1 MKLRP
6 MLLRDYYA
14 SVLLPSNVA
23 VSAMRRNGL
32 PIDAVRL
39 CECVRRWEDQIFEM
53 EREVEDVAASK
64 GTPVKYSD
72 KHALDPKVLANFLY
86 RGLGLTPTKETKTG
100 WSTDADALDEYAS
113 VTRPRPGDDP
123 TVYKVLKI
131 RSFAGAIAKARA
143 YLETRR
149 ADGCCHP
156 KFNWALRTSRLSA
169 EDPPVHQIP
178 EHSDPDVADAIKS
191 FMVPRV
197 APAPRPEDW
206 DPRRH
211 GSVARFDI
219 DGAEAA
225 IRAGM
230 LTKLFCSRPDPAWEY
245 IRLGKDIHAQTAAM
259 IYGGDVSE
267 YEKGGPKDFE
277 RSVVAKHAFFAFQF
291 GGEWTTFQGMIKEQG
306 RLVISDDE
314 CQKIHDKFFEGHYG
328 LAELYERDKA
338 SVGQLGYCEDGYG
351 RRRWCGLPDGAQF
364 LGWAGGKTKWSIPRG
379 LGAAV
384 ARAWHVAANS
394 PTQSMN
400 ATDCLWMLALHSLGE
415 YVELRFPPMWESRVL
430 EHREASGWALNGGP
444 GPGGKPFQAWTCNTV
459 HDSVWYDCGPGY
471 LEPLVKLVWR
481 RCRALP
487 FDWRV
492 ASDVPYRVSITVG
505 PDFGHLKKYKDAAKQ
520 FGLEPLE

>member
-1 MKLRP
+1 MRLRQ
-6 MLLRDYYA
+6 YYEL
-14 SVLLPSNVA
+14 VILPANCA

-32 PIDAVRL
+32 PVDLDRLNAVVG
-39 CECVRRWEDQIFEM
+39 EWERQLVEL
-53 EREVEDVAASK
+53 EREVEAVAASV
-64 GTPVKYSD
+64 GTPIKYSD
-72 KHALDPKVLANFLY
+72 KHAVGQKDLADFLY
-86 RGLGLTPTKETKTG
+86 RGLGLRPTKETKTG

-113 VTRPRPGDDP
+113 VTRPREGDNP
-123 TVYKVLKI
+123 TVYKVLKV
-131 RSFAGAIAKARA
+131 RSFQGAIAKALA
-143 YLETRR
+143 YRDTRR
-149 ADGCCHP
+149 ADGACHP

-197 APAPRPEDW
+197 SPAPRPEDW

-211 GSVARFDI
+211 GSVVRWDI

-245 IRLGKDIHAQTAAM
+245 LRLGKDIHAQTAAM
-259 IYGGDVSE
+259 VYGGDESM

-291 GGEWTTFQGMIKEQG
+291 GGEASAFQKMVKDQG
-306 RLVISDDE
+306 RLVIPGE
-314 CQKIHDKFFEGHYG
+314 QCQRIYDKFFEGHYG
-328 LAELYERDKA
+328 LAELYERDKEQA
-338 SVGQLGYCEDGYG
+338 ARHGYCEDGYG
-351 RRRWCGLPDGAQF
+351 RRRWVDFPEGAKF
-364 LGWAGGKTKWSIPRG
+364 LGWGPDGKTRWTIPKG

-384 ARAWHVAANS
+384 ARAFHVASNT

-400 ATDCLWMLALHSLGE
+400 ATDCLWMVALHTHGE
-415 YVELRFPPMWESRVL
+415 YVPLRLPPMWEARGL
-430 EHREASGWALNGGP
+430 EWPEAAGWRINGGP
-444 GPGGKPFQAWTCNTV
+444 GPGGRPFQAWYCNTV
-459 HDSVWYDCGPGY
+459 HDSGWLDCAPGY
-471 LEPLVKLVWR
+471 LEPLAKLVWR
-481 RCRALP
+481 RSRAVP

-492 ASDVPYRVSITVG
+492 EADVPYRVSVQVG
-505 PDFGHLKKYKDAAKQ
+505 PDFGHLRSYKRACDD